1 MTRGGYFVTGTD
13 TGVGKTWAACA
24 LLEALA
30 AIGKTVVGM
39 KPVASGCDSI
49 AGGLVCEDAEQL
61 RRASTVDA
69 PAKWRNPYR
78 FLPPVSPHIAAAA
91 AGRVIELRRI
101 QAAYARLQKLAD
113 QVVVEGVGGFRAPL
127 GDSYDVS
134 ALAGVLQLPVVLVV
148 GLRLGCLNHALLTA
162 EAIASRGLI
171 LAGWIANCPEPPM
184 AAIEE
189 NLCYLE
195 RRLGAPFLGMLPYQP
210 EPSAAGLGKFID
222 ISLIV

>member
-39 KPVASGCDSI
+39 KPVASGCDAI
-49 AGGLVCEDAEQL
+49 AGGMVCEDAEQL
-61 RRASTVDA
+61 RRASTIDA
-69 PAKWRNPYR
+69 PAEWRNPYR

-91 AGRVIELRRI
+91 TGCVIELARI
-101 QAAYARLQKLAD
+101 QAAYARLRRLAD
-113 QVVVEGVGGFRAPL
+113 TVIIEGVGGFRAPL
-127 GDSYDVS
+127 SDAHDVS
-134 ALAGVLQLPVVLVV
+134 ALAEVLRLPVILVV

-162 EAIASRGLI
+162 EAIVSCGLI

-184 AAIEE
+184 AAIDE
-189 NLCYLE
+189 NLRYLVD
-195 RRLGAPFLGMLPYQP
+195 RLGAPFLGMLPYQP

-222 ISLIV
+222 IRLIV